1 MLLANQL
8 KPWIKKQWCLPTAP
22 DAEFVYHMEGILHV
36 YTRPSGPARPQV
48 CMDEVN
54 APWLP
59 SMKEVLPMAQARRLA
74 QRVSGAFYPPS
85 MEARLNMTEIELSAL
100 DMAERHIAAWT
111 AWRHRASVTIHWR
124 LTAEDA
130 E

>member
-1 MLLANQL
+1 MVLLANQL

-54 APWLP
+54 APWLL
-59 SMKEVLPMAQARRLA
+59 SMKCFRWLK
-74 QRVSGAFYPPS
+74 RVGSLNAFPVHS
-85 MEARLNMTEIELSAL
+85 T
-100 DMAERHIAAWT
+100 RHPWKPGST
-111 AWRHRASVTIHWR
+111 
-124 LTAEDA
+124 
-130 E
+130 

>member
-1 MLLANQL
+1 MYGRGQRTLAAL
-8 KPWIKKQWCLPTAP
+8 
-22 DAEFVYHMEGILHV
+22 Y
-36 YTRPSGPARPQV
+36 
-48 CMDEVN
+48 EVF
-54 APWLP
+54 
-59 SMKEVLPMAQARRLA
+59 PMAQARRLA

-85 MEARLNMTEIELSAL
+85 TEARLNMTEIELSAL

-111 AWRHRASVTIHWR
+111 TRRNRASVTIHWR